1 VLVYVVGTVMVQN
14 KKKDMRL
21 VKGEAMRDRI
31 LNATLMYVG
40 KNGVAKLSARSLA
53 EEVGVSKA
61 NLFHHFKTMEEIR
74 LEACLYFLTIIR
86 PPSFNEECC
95 DARKFLIDIQYAMA
109 DFLEKNKIALRGY
122 SILCANEA
130 RVNPDFGKY
139 IDDQVQINKGIV
151 KKKVRKVLKLDENNP
166 ETEDLL
172 FALDV
177 IREGVN
183 IYITETAFK
192 DKSLKSWEKIVDIFL
207 EKIEKER

>member
-1 VLVYVVGTVMVQN
+1 MLVFVIGTVMAQ
-14 KKKDMRL
+14 KQKKDMRL

-31 LNATLMYVG
+31 LHATLMYVG

-61 NLFHHFKTMEEIR
+61 NLFHHFKNMDEIR
-74 LEACLYFLTIIR
+74 LESCLYFLTIIR

-95 DARKFLIDIQYAMA
+95 DARKFLIDIQYSMA
-109 DFLEKNKIALRGY
+109 DFLERNAVTHRGY

-130 RVNPDFGKY
+130 RVNPDFSKY
-139 IDDQVQINKGIV
+139 IDQQVQVNKGIV
-151 KKKVRKVLKLDENNP
+151 KRKVRKILDLDESNVK
-166 ETEDLL
+166 TEELL

-183 IYITETAFK
+183 IYITETALK
-192 DKSLKSWEKIVDIFL
+192 DESLKSWEKIVDIFL